1 MKKCISMMLVL
12 VMSAVLLVGCG
23 SGAAGTYEAVKV
35 EMNGEEM
42 DLDSVSKLVGE
53 DMKATLTLSKD
64 GKAEMVAEVNGKE
77 QKSSAT
83 WTEEDD
89 KIIIK
94 NDSGKQ
100 QTYEKKDGRLFID
113 MNKNGMKIIFEK

>member
-1 MKKCISMMLVL
+1 MLVL

-94 NDSGKQ
+94 SDSGKQ